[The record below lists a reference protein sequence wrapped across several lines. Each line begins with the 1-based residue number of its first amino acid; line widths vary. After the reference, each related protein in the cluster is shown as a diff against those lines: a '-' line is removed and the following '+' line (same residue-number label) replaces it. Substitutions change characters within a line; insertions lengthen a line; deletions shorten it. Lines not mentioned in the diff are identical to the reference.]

1 MELTLDGRKT
11 AAKGATVGEILQNLG
26 LNPEEVLLKVNGK
39 LSANGAKVSA
49 KDVVRIMRVIFGG

>member
-11 AAKGATVGEILQNLG
+11 AAKGATVGELITNLG
-26 LNPEEVLLKVNGK
+26 LNSEEVLVKVNGK

-49 KDVVRIMRVIFGG
+49 EDKVKIMRVIFGG